1 MNTTKGDWSR
11 VNDHKSYQNN
21 YDEIF
26 RRKENRPEEI
36 PLHTEEGSRSDQQG
50 EGAEADRLSARDVQA
65 DT

>member
-1 MNTTKGDWSR
+1 MSTKGDWSR

-36 PLHTEEGSRSDQQG
+36 SLHSEEGSRSDQQG
-50 EGAEADRLSARDVQA
+50 KGAEADRLPSRDVQA

>member
-1 MNTTKGDWSR
+1 MSHKGDWSR

-26 RRKENRPEEI
+26 RRKTDKPEDLQI
-36 PLHTEEGSRSDQQG
+36 HTEEGSRSDQQG
-50 EGAEADRLSARDVQA
+50 EGKEADRLPARDVQA